1 MMKLVKSALV
11 AAALFSAGS
20 AFAEEKIKVEPGTGP
35 TETMTKAV
43 PTMTPDGTAT
53 KMNCTTADIDATNAK
68 IKAMTDTAKQKMAMD
83 HMDMAKKS
91 MDGKDMPACEM
102 HMKEAMGS
110 MGTTTK

>member
-1 MMKLVKSALV
+1 MKKLVWATLV
-11 AAALFSAGS
+11 AASLYSAGN
-20 AFAEEKIKVEPGTGP
+20 AVAEDKVKVEPGSGP
-35 TETMTKAV
+35 TEAVTKQV
-43 PTMTPDGTAT
+43 PTMTPDGSAA
-53 KMNCTTADIDATNAK
+53 KMNCTSADIDATNAK

>member
-1 MMKLVKSALV
+1 MKKLVRATLV
-11 AAALFSAGS
+11 AAALLSASS
-20 AFAEEKIKVEPGTGP
+20 AFAEEKMKVEPGSGP
-35 TETMTKAV
+35 TETMSKAV
-43 PTMTPDGTAT
+43 PTMTPDGTAA

-68 IKAMTDTAKQKMAMD
+68 IKAMTDSAKQKMAMD

>member
-1 MMKLVKSALV
+1 MMKFVKSALV
-11 AAALFSAGS
+11 AAALFSVGS
-20 AFAEEKIKVEPGTGP
+20 AFAEEKMKVEPGTGP

-43 PTMTPDGTAT
+43 PTMTPDGTPA
-53 KMNCTTADIDATNAK
+53 KMNCTTADIDATNVK

-83 HMDMAKKS
+83 HMYMAKKS
-91 MDGKDMPACEM
+91 MDGKDMLACEM